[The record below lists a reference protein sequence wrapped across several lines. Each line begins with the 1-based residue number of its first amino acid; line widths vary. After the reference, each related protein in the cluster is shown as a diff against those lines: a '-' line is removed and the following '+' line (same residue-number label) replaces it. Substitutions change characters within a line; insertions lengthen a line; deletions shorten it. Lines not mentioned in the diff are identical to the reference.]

1 MFPIVPVPCSVNKPL
16 VWGHLKIINPQNVG
30 FNILAEDW
38 RGDLGRFV
46 HTTMMVSVL
55 FDSCYVG

>member
-1 MFPIVPVPCSVNKPL
+1 MGAEMFTLVRDRDRDQDPLFPIVPVPCNVNKPL

-38 RGDLGRFV
+38 RGRF
-46 HTTMMVSVL
+46 
-55 FDSCYVG
+55 G